1 MKNYISLLSPARV
14 MFILMLCFTGTA
26 MTANAQANDMTL
38 QQAMAGLSTAKS
50 AGQVGERSNGYLG
63 VVVDSANSRAIIELI
78 NDARRS
84 EYTRIADQ
92 NSIAVADV
100 EAMAGKRA
108 IERTPAGQY
117 IQLDGEWVVKR

>member
-1 MKNYISLLSPARV
+1 MKNYISLLSPVRV
-14 MFILMLCFTGTA
+14 MFILMLCFTGTV
-26 MTANAQANDMTL
+26 MTANAQANNMTL

-50 AGQVGERSNGYLG
+50 EGQIGERSNGYLG